1 MRLSNLYSNLIYNDL
16 IKSSKSEAVPSRPVS
31 FLYNRLR
38 ASETAFAAR
47 QISIPISLFE
57 NPIFTS
63 RQMRYSCSLMLWALY
78 KASLNPTSIHPSS
91 SSACNHSACDKGFD
105 TATRP
110 LAKANASEPT
120 SRESRT
126 FLITASL
133 LLASIDACN
142 LPLCWATYASSSSR
156 MQSDSCNFCIKCL
169 ISAEAS
175 IILSPL

>member
-91 SSACNHSACDKGFD
+91 SSACAIRLV
-105 TATRP
+105 T
-110 LAKANASEPT
+110 KALTLPHGSWPRQT
-120 SRESRT
+120 LRSRQAGSRVR
-126 FLITASL
+126 FSL
-133 LLASIDACN
+133 LPHCY
-142 LPLCWATYASSSSR
+142 LPPLTPA
-156 MQSDSCNFCIKCL
+156 ICL
-169 ISAEAS
+169 YVGPPMPQALHVCKRTRAISASNA
-175 IILSPL
+175 